1 MTDNKYGKIGANK
14 VTVPDAFYK
23 VLLIFTED
31 RCESIGFIME
41 NKAGH
46 KALSTYVVTVDEV
59 ESRTGLDFF
68 PALPDEI
75 ESRVE
80 STYTLPVWNLK

>member
-1 MTDNKYGKIGANK
+1 M
-14 VTVPDAFYK
+14 AFYK
-23 VLLIFTED
+23 VMLIQTPAGFE
-31 RCESIGFIME
+31 CIGFIME

-46 KALSTYVVTVDEV
+46 KPLSTYAVTVDEV

-68 PALPDEI
+68 PALSDDV

-80 STYTLPVWNLK
+80 STFNKLIWLTR